1 MTLIWLAL
9 CWSLTVNK
17 CSSTTLLST
26 CRRYE
31 ITYFVH
37 SENSQEILW
46 ITFIKTHLQI
56 YSNLLKFTYL
66 YLQFL
71 TMTRDSKSVESR
83 TAHLLRSIASRWVF
97 LISFN
102 ASAKSQNVAISWNIN
117 ISQQLRQWA
126 INQSDEIIKMLIE
139 LRNQRD
145 ITLKLNEQWIVVQVK
160 HDKRL
165 NQLKIK

>member
-1 MTLIWLAL
+1 L
-9 CWSLTVNK
+9 
-17 CSSTTLLST
+17 T
-26 CRRYE
+26 CRQYK
-31 ITYFVH
+31 IIYFVH

-46 ITFIKTHLQI
+46 ITFIKIHLQI

-71 TMTRDSKSVESR
+71 TMTRDSESVESQ
-83 TAHLLRSIASRWVF
+83 TARLLRSIASKWVS

-117 ISQQLRQWA
+117 MSQQLCQWA
-126 INQSDEIIKMLIE
+126 IDQSDEIIKMLIE
-139 LRNQRD
+139 LKDQRNM
-145 ITLKLNEQWIVVQVK
+145 TLKLNEQWIIVQVE

-165 NQLKIK
+165 NQLKIKQMIINILKETNKRY